1 MNQFEE
7 IKNEILERA
16 RKARAC
22 SGQYKRAYQSENIET
37 LCDVIK
43 DNFWWCCRNDVLDGE
58 LIDNYGEIFSENK
71 IYHNVS
77 VKNGFLLV
85 SGNSTVKAYGNS
97 TVEAYDR
104 STVEAYNK
112 STVDAHGD
120 STVNACDNS
129 TVEAYDRSTVETY
142 DRSTVEAYNNSTVD
156 AHDNS
161 TVKAHDNSTVDAHD
175 NSTVDA
181 HDNSTVNA
189 HDDSTVEAYDNST
202 VEAYNKSYI
211 NCCSTVECVIKDNSI
226 VRRWDLNTIQY
237 ASDKL
242 KFEKILA

>member
-58 LIDNYGEIFSENK
+58 LIDNYREIFSENK

-85 SGNSTVKAYGNS
+85 DGNSTVKAYGNS

-104 STVEAYNK
+104 
-112 STVDAHGD
+112 
-120 STVNACDNS
+120 
-129 TVEAYDRSTVETY
+129 
-142 DRSTVEAYNNSTVD
+142 
-156 AHDNS
+156 
-161 TVKAHDNSTVDAHD
+161 
-175 NSTVDA
+175 
-181 HDNSTVNA
+181 
-189 HDDSTVEAYDNST
+189 STVEAYDNST

>member
-97 TVEAYDR
+97 TV
-104 STVEAYNK
+104 N
-112 STVDAHGD
+112 
-120 STVNACDNS
+120 
-129 TVEAYDRSTVETY
+129 AYDRSTVETY
-142 DRSTVEAYNNSTVD
+142 DRSTVEAYNNSTV
-156 AHDNS
+156 
-161 TVKAHDNSTVDAHD
+161 KARDS
-175 NSTVDA
+175 
-181 HDNSTVNA
+181 STVNA
-189 HDDSTVEAYDNST
+189 HDDSTVKARDSSTVNAYNISTVEAYDRSTVEAYNNSTVKAYNISTVEAYDNST

>member
-97 TVEAYDR
+97 TVEAYD
-104 STVEAYNK
+104 
-112 STVDAHGD
+112 
-120 STVNACDNS
+120 
-129 TVEAYDRSTVETY
+129 
-142 DRSTVEAYNNSTVD
+142 
-156 AHDNS
+156 
-161 TVKAHDNSTVDAHD
+161 
-175 NSTVDA
+175 
-181 HDNSTVNA
+181 
-189 HDDSTVEAYDNST
+189 NST